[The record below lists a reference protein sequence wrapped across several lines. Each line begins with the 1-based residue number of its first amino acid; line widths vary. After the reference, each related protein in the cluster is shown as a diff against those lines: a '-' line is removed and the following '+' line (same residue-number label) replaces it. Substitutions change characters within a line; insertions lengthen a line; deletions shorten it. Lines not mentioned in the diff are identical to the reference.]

1 MSKVGQVV
9 KDTLR
14 PSPFHYTMFIA
25 AAVLLVSFS
34 ARFFFGGE
42 EGLDVRFRDRRGYAA
57 RSKSQDSAVEN
68 NIFFADGDRSV
79 RYSQRLR
86 DASQIAFA
94 CGIYVVRQRTGFA
107 RVVPDIETL
116 LNELEKTP
124 LYPPII
130 TDGRVV
136 KYADG
141 TSRGVL
147 QTATG
152 LYYVSYRPKPL
163 AFDVLAAGARGLED
177 GPVFVVRFPEVS
189 GTIIRGQQQQ
199 QPRYGSFATVFL
211 APPQNALVPVPFSPA
226 DSYRA
231 AGWAQ
236 EPVRSS
242 PVSQDELT
250 EINRFLQGTGQ

>member
-1 MSKVGQVV
+1 MSKATQFV

-14 PSPFHYTMFIA
+14 PSAFHYTMFIA

-34 ARFFFGGE
+34 ARFFFGGDQ
-42 EGLDVRFRDRRGYAA
+42 GLDVRFRDRRGYAA
-57 RSKSQDSAVEN
+57 RSKAQGADVEKG
-68 NIFFADGDRSV
+68 IYFADDDRSV
-79 RYSQRLR
+79 RYAVRLR
-86 DASQIAFA
+86 DASQIATA
-94 CGIYVVRQRTGFA
+94 CALYVVRQRTGFA

-116 LNELEKTP
+116 LNELEKTA
-124 LYPPII
+124 LYPPSI

-141 TSRGVL
+141 SARGVL

-163 AFDVLAAGARGLED
+163 AFDVLAAGERGLED
-177 GPVFVVRFPEVS
+177 GPVFVVRFPEAS
-189 GTIIRGQQQQ
+189 GTIIRGKE

-211 APPQNALVPVPFSPA
+211 APPQNAIVPIPFSPA